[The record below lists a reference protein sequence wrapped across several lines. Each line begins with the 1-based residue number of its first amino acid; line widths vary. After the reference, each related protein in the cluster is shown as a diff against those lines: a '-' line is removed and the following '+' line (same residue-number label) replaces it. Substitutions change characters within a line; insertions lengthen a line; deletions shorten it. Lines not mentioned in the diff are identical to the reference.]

1 MYLSPAAYAEKWSIS
16 VATVYRAIRSG
27 RLEAY
32 KIGRL
37 IRIEADAVIE
47 NTEEEHAYVP
57 QMTVKER
64 LRGIL
69 G

>member
-37 IRIEADAVIE
+37 VRIDADALIE
-47 NTEEEHAYVP
+47 DVEETKPIP
-57 QMTVKER
+57 QVSMKQR
-64 LRGIL
+64 LRSVL